1 MGTELT
7 VNDPRSAKMK
17 SVDYKIVREIALALP
32 NVEDGLSYAAP
43 ALKVGGKLM
52 VRLREDLG
60 AIVVLTTFE
69 EREEL
74 MAAEPTTYFITD
86 HYLNYPYVLVKLA
99 NATED
104 ALRDLIRR
112 SYELAR
118 LSKKRSRSR

>member
-1 MGTELT
+1 MEQAVTAKHAK
-7 VNDPRSAKMK
+7 SAKMK
-17 SVDYKIVREIALALP
+17 AINYETVREIALALP

-52 VRLREDLG
+52 IRLREDLN

-74 MAAEPTTYFITD
+74 MAAESTTYFITD
-86 HYLNYPYVLVKLA
+86 HYLNYPYVLVNLDSV
-99 NATED
+99 TED

-118 LSKKRSRSR
+118 LSKKRSQSR

>member
-1 MGTELT
+1 MGQAVTAKHAK
-7 VNDPRSAKMK
+7 SAKMK
-17 SVDYKIVREIALALP
+17 TINYENVREIALALP
-32 NVEDGLSYAAP
+32 NVEDGMSYAAP
-43 ALKVGGKLM
+43 ALKIGGKLM

-86 HYLNYPYVLVKLA
+86 HYLNYPYVLVNL
-99 NATED
+99 NSVTED

>member
-112 SYELAR
+112 
-118 LSKKRSRSR
+118 